1 MTAQVAQI
9 VVDRLGKTFHLASGR
24 PVNAVAGV
32 SFEVRRAEFFCL
44 VGPSGCGKTTVLRIL
59 AGLETKSSGTV
70 EIRYAKE
77 AKARCA
83 MVFQEQSVFPWMT
96 VENNIAFGLRSQDLP
111 EPARRDIVRYYL
123 DRVGL
128 TAFADA
134 YPHQLSG
141 GMKQRVSIARAF
153 ATDPEVLLMDEPF
166 AALDEQTKLVLQEE
180 LLRIWDETRKT
191 VVYITHGIEE
201 AVSLSDRI
209 AVMTARPGRIKEILP
224 VEFAR
229 PRDLAELRR
238 EPRFGE
244 QVYRIWGLLR

>member
-1 MTAQVAQI
+1 MAQAAQI
-9 VVDRLGKTFHLASGR
+9 RVSRLGKAFSLKGA
-24 PVNAVAGV
+24 AMQALEEV
-32 SFEVRRAEFFCL
+32 SFEVLRSEFFCI

-59 AGLETKSSGTV
+59 AGLETKSCGDVRISY
-70 EIRYAKE
+70 ESD
-77 AKARCA
+77 AKARSA

-96 VENNIAFGLRSQDLP
+96 VEDNIAFGLRSQP
-111 EPARRDIVRYYL
+111 MAPAKRRDIVRYYL

-128 TAFADA
+128 ASFADA

-201 AVSLSDRI
+201 AVSMGDRI
-209 AVMTARPGRIKEILP
+209 AVMTARPGRIKTIVP
-224 VEFAR
+224 VDFRR
-229 PRDLAELRR
+229 PRQLTELRR
-238 EPRFGE
+238 DPRFGE
-244 QVYRIWGLLR
+244 QVYAVWSLLRS

>member
-1 MTAQVAQI
+1 VAI
-9 VVDRLGKTFHLASGR
+9 AYSGNGR
-24 PVNAVAGV
+24 PR
-32 SFEVRRAEFFCL
+32 S
-44 VGPSGCGKTTVLRIL
+44 
-59 AGLETKSSGTV
+59 
-70 EIRYAKE
+70 
-77 AKARCA
+77 A

-96 VENNIAFGLRSQDLP
+96 VEDNIAFGLRSRPMADGK
-111 EPARRDIVRYYL
+111 RREIVRYYM

-128 TAFADA
+128 SAFAGA

-201 AVSLSDRI
+201 AVSLGDRI

-224 VEFAR
+224 VNFSR
-229 PRDLAELRR
+229 PRRLAELRR
-238 EPRFGE
+238 EPSFGE
-244 QVYRIWGLLR
+244 QVYRVWTLLRQA